1 MKKVIKS
8 IRDIEESGDFFI
20 LLLTKMIEKMSEEE
34 RKVFFKY
41 FTEAL
46 EDILKEFNNYIK
58 EEINEEGK

>member
-8 IRDIEESGDFFI
+8 IRDVEESGDFFI

-34 RKVFFKY
+34 RKIFFKY

-58 EEINEEGK
+58 EEIK

>member
-34 RKVFFKY
+34 RKIFFKY

-58 EEINEEGK
+58 EEIK